1 MTESQA
7 SNYEHGS
14 NSQRIIGMKLLE
26 ELDISEGSTVLDLG
40 CGTGY
45 LTKVLSESVGVQD
58 KVVAVDPDGE
68 RLAIAKAKYPSS
80 NIEYIQADDS
90 TFPPGEYDI
99 IFSNL
104 VIHWIDDKEALFK
117 RVYANLCPGGRF
129 VFSTPNNCYPIPE
142 IGEKLFSTMVN
153 PNFLHEML
161 NKKMKFLN
169 EMEYEAMANATG
181 FCPISVKITD
191 HFPKWKNLD
200 EYIDSMHGW
209 FHGGFNPTQFDQGT
223 LQAIKKEYGEGP
235 VTQSKS
241 IMLVYALLTKPS
253 S

>member
-7 SNYEHGS
+7 SNYEDGS
-14 NSQRIIGMKLLE
+14 DTQRIIGMKLIK

-58 KVVAVDPDGE
+58 KVVAVGE

-117 RVYANLCPGGRF
+117 RVYANLCSGGRF
-129 VFSTPNNCYPIPE
+129 VFSTPNDCYPIPE
-142 IGEKLFSTMVN
+142 I
-153 PNFLHEML
+153 
-161 NKKMKFLN
+161 
-169 EMEYEAMANATG
+169 
-181 FCPISVKITD
+181 
-191 HFPKWKNLD
+191 
-200 EYIDSMHGW
+200 
-209 FHGGFNPTQFDQGT
+209 
-223 LQAIKKEYGEGP
+223 
-235 VTQSKS
+235 
-241 IMLVYALLTKPS
+241 
-253 S
+253 